1 MSFLEILTNE
11 NILDSLYLGPT
22 ISKKTKENQIINE
35 YDIKKKQLKEER
47 LDLYFSKIK
56 DACYQG
62 GTYDLI
68 SMSIDDFER
77 FLTDPYYTID
87 KMEKEVSLREQKQQ
101 QLQLQEQID
110 EDDYKKEDYLFED
123 SDDEDE
129 YSYYD
134 FDEYNEMLENQ
145 SDNYHDNN
153 YKPDY
158 Y

>member
-1 MSFLEILTNE
+1 MSQFEFLTKD
-11 NILDSLYLGPT
+11 NILDSMYLGPT

-77 FLTDPYYTID
+77 FLTDP
-87 KMEKEVSLREQKQQ
+87 
-101 QLQLQEQID
+101 
-110 EDDYKKEDYLFED
+110 
-123 SDDEDE
+123 
-129 YSYYD
+129 
-134 FDEYNEMLENQ
+134 
-145 SDNYHDNN
+145 
-153 YKPDY
+153 
-158 Y
+158 